1 MDGMDPIDPMDIQS
15 DESIGSIGSSNGW
28 NGLYNYNTYPMDK
41 LIQLYKKCHPSDGR
55 NGRVKAIAL
64 TFRPFLATF
73 AIFHK
78 WAKNSKKVSLY
89 SLNFSSIFSDFCH
102 FS

>member
-1 MDGMDPIDPMDIQS
+1 VS
-15 DESIGSIGSSNGW
+15 
-28 NGLYNYNTYPMDK
+28 
-41 LIQLYKKCHPSDGR
+41 KKQQKG
-55 NGRVKAIAL
+55 KAIAL

-78 WAKNSKKVSLY
+78 WAKNSKKVRLY

-102 FS
+102 FSQVGKKQQKSKAI